1 MGLED
6 WLHAAPPA
14 DIYVLGY
21 VSPDL
26 STPDFAMLQVGL
38 TISVPP

>member
-21 VSPDL
+21 V
-26 STPDFAMLQVGL
+26 DFPSLLLLLDSSIHPCLMGF
-38 TISVPP
+38 

>member
-21 VSPDL
+21 VNSPCL
-26 STPDFAMLQVGL
+26 LLLLPLNPSIHPGF
-38 TISVPP
+38 